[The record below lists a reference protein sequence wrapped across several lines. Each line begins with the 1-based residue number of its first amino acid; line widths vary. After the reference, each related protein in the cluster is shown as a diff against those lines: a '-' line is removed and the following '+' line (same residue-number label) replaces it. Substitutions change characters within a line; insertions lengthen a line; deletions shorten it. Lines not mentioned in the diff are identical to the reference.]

1 MGEKGEL
8 VQVDYKP
15 VDQMTD
21 QELQD
26 LDRDYHQRLLDF
38 YAKAEAGTLTA
49 QEYHGIDALKTL
61 LHGTQGE
68 MVKRMS
74 EGFASLSED
83 DLLQKRAD
91 LMIKHREAFEARDLE
106 ACDAI
111 DTESKA
117 VQKALETQSNE
128 RLMREYTAKKKK

>member
-26 LDRDYHQRLLDF
+26 LDRDYRQRLLGT
-38 YAKAEAGTLTA
+38 YERAAEGTLTA
-49 QEYHGIDALKTL
+49 QEYHGIDSLKTL
-61 LHGTQGE
+61 SYITQAE
-68 MVKRMS
+68 ITKRMS
-74 EGFASLSED
+74 ESFASLSED
-83 DLLQKRAD
+83 ELSQKRAD
-91 LMIKHREAFEARDLE
+91 LMVKHREAFEARDFD

-117 VQKALETQSNE
+117 VQKALEQKSN
-128 RLMREYTAKKKK
+128 LK